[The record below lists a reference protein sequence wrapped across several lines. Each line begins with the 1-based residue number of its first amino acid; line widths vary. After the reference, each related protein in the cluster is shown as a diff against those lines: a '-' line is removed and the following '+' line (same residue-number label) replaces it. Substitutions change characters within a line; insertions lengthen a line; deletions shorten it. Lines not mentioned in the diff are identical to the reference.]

1 MFDIKVFDII
11 LAQKCKETEHERHI
25 KLSEKSKNDIKL
37 FERTHCSDMI
47 RFEETLTNK
56 NEDNT
61 REEDYVMNTNKSL
74 NFESRHDDMPLRY
87 RHIRCEESQ
96 VKPEY
101 YLLMHILKSKYHI

>member
-1 MFDIKVFDII
+1 MKD
-11 LAQKCKETEHERHI
+11 I

-61 REEDYVMNTNKSL
+61 REENYVMNTNKSSNL
-74 NFESRHDDMPLRY
+74 
-87 RHIRCEESQ
+87 
-96 VKPEY
+96 
-101 YLLMHILKSKYHI
+101 